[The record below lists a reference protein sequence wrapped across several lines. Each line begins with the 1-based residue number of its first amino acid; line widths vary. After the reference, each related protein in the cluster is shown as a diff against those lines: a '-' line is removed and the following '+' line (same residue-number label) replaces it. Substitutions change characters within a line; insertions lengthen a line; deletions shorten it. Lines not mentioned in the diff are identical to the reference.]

1 MNRCLGL
8 IVFVLVFTS
17 ASAAHETD
25 QFTTPAGR
33 EFADL
38 GAYFNRWA
46 YGILREGVA
55 RANANIR
62 RAIVEGQ
69 PATVVGALQAP
80 DRLVMAVHSC
90 LPWSVNEI
98 EDLERTLASPRM
110 RERYP
115 GRIVSYSDRW
125 GGMYRYAFSPLDLRQ
140 FSHLFFFASTIKV
153 YGTFLGTDKIGH
165 FGDEGIDYY
174 FAFRAAQNRGA
185 GERDAIAA
193 AVRKGTDGFMSE
205 SGMLGT
211 ASTGDYSNADL
222 AANFAG
228 FLFYRNLTEPIRLKG
243 VLRPPM
249 ARREGPYWVLSSHV
263 RSDSDFFAWFIS
275 DHLDEALNPGWFDPY
290 LRPGLRQAVKEQV
303 ASILFRYRGAGTG
316 RPGFF
321 DHKLRELMNYWG
333 TDYGHRGLPE
343 ELVTISNCCDSI
355 QGEVLPQRMS
365 LARQSVVYLSA
376 GQMPVPRDGPSPV
389 DRDEFGRTPLHEA
402 AARGDQ
408 VFVGRLLSGGAE
420 VDTEDAYGT
429 TPLHLACRRGHAGVV
444 QLFLARGA
452 NVNAMSK
459 AGATPLHEAAACGDA
474 DVARM
479 LLAHG
484 ARADAR
490 DRRGR
495 TPAAVAE
502 ADGHPALA
510 NLLRVR
516 VR

>member
-8 IVFVLVFTS
+8 IALVLLLTA

-38 GAYFNRWA
+38 GPYFNRWA
-46 YGILREGVA
+46 YDILREGVA

-115 GRIVSYSDRW
+115 GRMVSYADRF
-125 GGMYRYAFSPLDLRQ
+125 GVMYRYAYSPLDLRQ

-153 YGTFLGTDKIGH
+153 YGTYLGTDKIGH

-174 FAFRAAQNRGA
+174 VAFRAAQNRGA
-185 GERDAIAA
+185 GEREAMGA

-243 VLRPPM
+243 LLRLPM
-249 ARREGPYWVLSSHV
+249 ARREGQYWKLAPHV
-263 RSDSDFFAWFIS
+263 QPDSDFFAWFIS

-290 LRPGLRQAVKEQV
+290 LRPGLRQAVKEQA
-303 ASILFRYRGAGTG
+303 ASILFRYRAVGAG

-321 DHKLRELMNYWG
+321 DHKLRELSHYWG
-333 TDYGHRGLPE
+333 TDYGHRGSPE
-343 ELVTISNCCDSI
+343 ELVTISNCCDPL
-355 QGEVLPQRMS
+355 QGKVLPQEMT
-365 LARQSVVYLSA
+365 LARQAVVYLSA
-376 GQMPVPRDGPSPV
+376 GQIPAARDGSPSV

-402 AARGDQ
+402 TARGDQ
-408 VFVGRLLSGGAE
+408 VLVGQLLERGAE
-420 VDTEDAYGT
+420 VDTEDDYGT
-429 TPLHLACRRGHAGVV
+429 TPLHLACRRGHSAVV
-444 QLFLARGA
+444 GLLLTRGA
-452 NVNAMSK
+452 NVNAVSK
-459 AGATPLHEAAACGDA
+459 AGAMPLHEAAACGDA
-474 DVARM
+474 DVVRM

-484 ARADAR
+484 ARPDAR

-510 NLLRVR
+510 NLLRLR
-516 VR
+516 SR